1 MKTLRSSLFIVLLA
15 GWFSTSLKA
24 QTATVIPDTEAAQ
37 HIGQQATVEGI
48 VVKVFTS
55 KHGNTFLNFG
65 AAYPN
70 QTFTGWIPKDSP
82 LAADQS
88 LSALEGKRVRITG
101 TISLYRGKP
110 EIRIMSKSQI
120 EGE

>member
-1 MKTLRSSLFIVLLA
+1 MKTLCRSWLLILILFSWFSASSLD
-15 GWFSTSLKA
+15 A

-37 HIGQQATVEGI
+37 HVGQKTPIEGT

-55 KHGNTFLNFG
+55 KNGNTFLNFG

-82 LAADQS
+82 LAGDSS
-88 LSALEGKRVRITG
+88 LSALEGKKVRITR
-101 TISLYRGKP
+101 TIDLYKR
-110 EIRIMSKSQI
+110 
-120 EGE
+120 